1 MSGLN
6 GSGEMSLGNLKVE
19 IAETNIASL
28 YAQDIVNEVLQKALD
43 IASEVHESKLLWS
56 PVDENN
62 ACHSLIGEYVKKDFE
77 IRDIKLEGT
86 YRSGEIV
93 DSFEMETE
101 KAVADVTLAPCKDLP
116 GRGGVGDQP
125 ITPRGNEVEP
135 SDSPAPQEYTTVPVE
150 KKSRVA
156 DLVKSS
162 KQILSAYIMDEKSKR
177 IRDKLEEEQEQ
188 FLQVIELDYVD
199 GAEKTFKAYKK
210 HDPTVVPLPS
220 DEVESDG
227 ELLNI
232 PPNDDM
238 DSIDL
243 KKDAKEQEEVAEPDV
258 ESSGKGDETNHAA
271 VVEAS
276 DDIQKAESMTT
287 NVQNVPSD
295 SGSKVSES
303 KDKKKKWNFGARL
316 IEFLRR
322 PKQKARGTQT
332 VTRK

>member
-43 IASEVHESKLLWS
+43 IATEVHESKLMWS
-56 PVDENN
+56 PIGENN

-77 IRDIKLEGT
+77 IRDIKLEGS
-86 YRSGEIV
+86 YRPGEIIH
-93 DSFEMETE
+93 SLEMETE
-101 KAVADVTLAPCKDLP
+101 KAVADVTSPPCKDLP

-135 SDSPAPQEYTTVPVE
+135 SDSPAPQEYANVPVE

-162 KQILSAYIMDEKSKR
+162 KQVLSAYIMDEKSRR

-188 FLQVIELDYVD
+188 FLQVIELDCID
-199 GAEKTFKAYKK
+199 GTQKTFKAYKK
-210 HDPTVVPLPS
+210 HDPTVVPLPN

-232 PPNDDM
+232 PPNDNM

-243 KKDAKEQEEVAEPDV
+243 KKDVKKQNEVADSDV
-258 ESSGKGDETNHAA
+258 ESSGKGDETNNTA
-271 VVEAS
+271 VVDSS
-276 DDIQKAESMTT
+276 DDIQKAETLT
-287 NVQNVPSD
+287 ANVRDVPSD
-295 SGSKVSES
+295 SGSKTSEF

-316 IEFLRR
+316 IEFFRR

-332 VTRK
+332 VSRK